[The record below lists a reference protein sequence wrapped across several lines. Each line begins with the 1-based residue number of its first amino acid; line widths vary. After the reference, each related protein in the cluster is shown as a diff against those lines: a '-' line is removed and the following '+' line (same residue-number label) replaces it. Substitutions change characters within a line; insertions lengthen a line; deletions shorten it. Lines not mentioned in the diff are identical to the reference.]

1 MEFLTENRRIKFERL
16 EAAPSIEE
24 YVQTCV
30 DVPRFLE
37 YCKACGSYGNRW
49 SCPPF
54 REDPME
60 IWARFQALRLIAYVL
75 PSEPGQSVP
84 QALDNLKLAKA
95 RMMEEALELERT
107 IPGSLALSAGTCTMC
122 GENCTRP
129 EGKPCRYPE
138 QMRYSIEAL
147 GGDVAKTAERYLHKP
162 LLWIKDNVLP
172 EYLVL
177 VGGLLLKRR
186 EE

>member
-1 MEFLTENRRIKFERL
+1 MEFLTENHHIKFERL
-16 EAAPSIEE
+16 EAAPPIEE
-24 YVQTCV
+24 YIQTCV
-30 DVPRFLE
+30 DVPKFLE
-37 YCKACGSYGNRW
+37 YCKECGNYGNRW

-60 IWARFQALRLIAYVL
+60 IWARFQALRLIAYIL
-75 PSEPGQSVP
+75 PSEPGQSVS

-95 RMMEEALELERT
+95 RMMEETLELERAM
-107 IPGSLALSAGTCTMC
+107 PGSLALSAGTCTLC

-147 GGDVAKTAERYLHKP
+147 GGDVAKTAEHYLHKP

-177 VGGLLLKRR
+177 VGGLLLKQR